1 MHCKTYELHVIAKTT
16 RELPLFEPVLN
27 EEVFVIVVTSV
38 IVEFPGIMDS
48 NEKRLI
54 EVGDPPAGES
64 L

>member
-1 MHCKTYELHVIAKTT
+1 LHVIAKTT